1 MMQVIYPSLSSTGW
15 ITSSEAIIDLI
26 FGHYLTSAY
35 SQDYI
40 YKGNVKSLP
49 YTIEQYNN
57 KNDNPGLERAITLDL
72 TNLYGDIFTIND
84 IEVSV
89 TSIPD
94 TNGLQIN
101 IYMLLTDIEGKKLN
115 LNNVLA
121 FADGVV
127 EKISKINNTGT
138 LK

>member
-1 MMQVIYPSLSSTGW
+1 MQVIYPSLSSTGW
-15 ITSSEAIIDLI
+15 LTSSDSIIDLI
-26 FGHYLTSAY
+26 FGHYLTSNY

-40 YKGNVKSLP
+40 FRGKVKSLP

-57 KNDNPGLERAITLDL
+57 KNDNPGLERAIGSDL
-72 TNLYGDIFTIND
+72 KILYGDLFTIND
-84 IEVSV
+84 MDVKI
-89 TSIPD
+89 TNIPN

-101 IYMLLTDIEGKKLN
+101 IYMLLTDNEGKSLN

-121 FADGVV
+121 FANGVV

-138 LK
+138 TL